1 MPDKILI
8 IHGGG
13 IGDLLLALPAMRIF
27 RGAFPHSILE
37 LMGRPERLAL
47 ISHDLQ
53 ASSIHSIEQ
62 GGMAYFYLE
71 GVTLPPGLL
80 TFFPLFA
87 LCSSSENLEERF
99 WRII

>member
-8 IHGGG
+8 IHAGG

-27 RGAFPHSILE
+27 RQAFPHSILE
-37 LMGRPERLAL
+37 FLGRPERLAL

-53 ASSIHSIEQ
+53 ANSVHSIDQ

-71 GVTLPPGLL
+71 GVPLPPGLF
-80 TFFPLFA
+80 TFFPLSE
-87 LCSSSENLEERF
+87 LCSSSEKLEERF